1 MEHQLDE
8 NLRFLRQTF
17 VSVRHAQARQTKTAP
32 GRQKAGTICDSH
44 IFCRQ
49 CHRII
54 NPDANHRIIGQHL
67 WVGAVAG
74 VVGKLMRRH
83 LQLGAT
89 SESGV

>member
-17 VSVRHAQARQTKTAP
+17 VSVRYAQARQTKTAP
-32 GRQKAGTICDSH
+32 GRQKAGTTCDSH
-44 IFCRQ
+44 I
-49 CHRII
+49 HRII
-54 NPDANHRIIGQHL
+54 NPDGNHRIIGQYL

-74 VVGKLMRRH
+74 VVGTLMRRH
-83 LQLGAT
+83 VQLGAT